1 MKSYLSRPQGYRN
14 LDQNKRREKRRV
26 KMEEK
31 EVGIDKC
38 RVHMGIGEK

>member
-1 MKSYLSRPQGYRN
+1 MMVSCH
-14 LDQNKRREKRRV
+14 DERREKRRV

-38 RVHMGIGEK
+38 GVNMGIGEK